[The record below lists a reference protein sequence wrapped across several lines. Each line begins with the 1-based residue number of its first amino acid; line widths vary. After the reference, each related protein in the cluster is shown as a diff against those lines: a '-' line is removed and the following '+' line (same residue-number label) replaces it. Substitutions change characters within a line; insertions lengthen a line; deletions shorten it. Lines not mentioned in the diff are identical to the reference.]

1 MEMNDAAKRW
11 LGGRGPLVVLVVV
24 LTALLA
30 SGYGGYGRRDAA
42 AAPPAADCK
51 TAKNATPVG
60 KAHFS
65 PGPKTGAVT
74 PLPGATPC
82 PAQPGLNVGM
92 VTQPMSVEQ
101 TIQKRPDQH
110 WKKYAW
116 YFVPVD
122 VVRHALRQSAFQQ
135 RV

>member
-30 SGYGGYGRRDAA
+30 SGYGGFGHREAA

-51 TAKNATPVG
+51 TAKNAKNATPVG
-60 KAHFS
+60 KAHFT

-74 PLPGATPC
+74 PLPGATPF
-82 PAQPGLNVGM
+82 PAQPGLKLGM
-92 VTQPMSVEQ
+92 ITRPMSLVQ
-101 TIQKRPDQH
+101 TIQ
-110 WKKYAW
+110 
-116 YFVPVD
+116 
-122 VVRHALRQSAFQQ
+122 
-135 RV
+135 